1 MRRVL
6 ISPLPGAPIGSCLIG
21 SKEFINRARRFR
33 KAFGG
38 GMRQTGFLAA
48 SAAFALTH
56 NFPKLAAVH
65 ELARRLES
73 GLMELG
79 VEITGSAE
87 TCMVRFNSTSN

>member
-1 MRRVL
+1 
-6 ISPLPGAPIGSCLIG
+6 
-21 SKEFINRARRFR
+21 
-33 KAFGG
+33 
-38 GMRQTGFLAA
+38 MRQTGFLAA

-73 GLMELG
+73 GLLEIG

-87 TCMVRFNSTSN
+87 TCMVRFDFYCISNSLGSNLLL